1 VFSQEKGN
9 SYHSQVACIRI
20 ADVSQGIGTHM
31 THAQAN
37 TLPELHRLHLAIQE
51 VQEEIDRGPRQL
63 KARSNTTATRQ
74 AELEAQRLKQKQLK
88 MLSDQ
93 KALQLK
99 TNEAKLEDL
108 KGKLN
113 QAASNREFDIIK
125 GQIEADKVANSV
137 LEDEILETL
146 EKVDKAQAEVKKLE
160 ADLATAQAEE
170 KKFAAEVDQKRPSL
184 DARLATLRGEL
195 QQVETFLPDEIRAA
209 YLRLVQ
215 AHGASALS
223 PVENSTCTSCYVRL
237 TPQNAVSIASG
248 TIMFCRTCGRLLYP
262 RQEET

>member
-1 VFSQEKGN
+1 MS
-9 SYHSQVACIRI
+9 
-20 ADVSQGIGTHM
+20 
-31 THAQAN
+31 HAQAN

-63 KARSNTTATRQ
+63 RARSNTTASRL
-74 AELEAQRLKQKQLK
+74 AELEAQRQKQKQLK
-88 MLSDQ
+88 MLADQ
-93 KALQLK
+93 KSLQLK

-146 EKVDKAQAEVKKLE
+146 DKVDKVQAELKKLE
-160 ADLATAQAEE
+160 SDVAIAQAEE
-170 KKFAAEVDQKRPSL
+170 KKFASEVDQRRPSL
-184 DARLATLRGEL
+184 EARLGSLREEL
-195 QQVETFLPDEIRAA
+195 QQAETYLPEEIRAA
-209 YLRLVQ
+209 YQRLVQ

-223 PVENSTCTSCYVRL
+223 PVENATCTSCYVRL
-237 TPQNAVSIASG
+237 TPQNAVSIESG

-262 RQEET
+262 RKESA

>member
-1 VFSQEKGN
+1 MS
-9 SYHSQVACIRI
+9 
-20 ADVSQGIGTHM
+20 
-31 THAQAN
+31 HAQAN

-63 KARSNTTATRQ
+63 RARSNTTASRL
-74 AELEAQRLKQKQLK
+74 AELEAQRQKQKQLK
-88 MLSDQ
+88 MLADQ
-93 KALQLK
+93 KSLQLK
-99 TNEAKLEDL
+99 TNEAKLADL

-146 EKVDKAQAEVKKLE
+146 DKVDKVQAELKKLE
-160 ADLATAQAEE
+160 SDVAIAQAEE
-170 KKFAAEVDQKRPSL
+170 KKFASEVDQRRPSL
-184 DARLATLRGEL
+184 EARLGSLREEL
-195 QQVETFLPDEIRAA
+195 QQAETYLPEEIRAA
-209 YLRLVQ
+209 YQRLVQ

-223 PVENSTCTSCYVRL
+223 PVENATCTSCYVRL
-237 TPQNAVSIASG
+237 TPQNAVSIESG

-262 RQEET
+262 RKESA

>member
-1 VFSQEKGN
+1 MS
-9 SYHSQVACIRI
+9 
-20 ADVSQGIGTHM
+20 
-31 THAQAN
+31 HAQAN

-63 KARSNTTATRQ
+63 RARSNTTASRL
-74 AELEAQRLKQKQLK
+74 AELEAQRQKQKQLK
-88 MLSDQ
+88 MLADQ
-93 KALQLK
+93 KSLQLK

-108 KGKLN
+108 RGKLN

-146 EKVDKAQAEVKKLE
+146 DKVDKVQAELKKLE
-160 ADLATAQAEE
+160 SDVAIAQAEE
-170 KKFAAEVDQKRPSL
+170 KKFASEVDQRRPSL
-184 DARLATLRGEL
+184 EARLGSLREEL
-195 QQVETFLPDEIRAA
+195 QQAETYLPEEIRAA
-209 YLRLVQ
+209 YQRLVQ

-223 PVENSTCTSCYVRL
+223 PVENATCTSCYVRL
-237 TPQNAVSIASG
+237 TPQNAVSIESG

-262 RQEET
+262 RKESA

>member
-1 VFSQEKGN
+1 MS
-9 SYHSQVACIRI
+9 
-20 ADVSQGIGTHM
+20 
-31 THAQAN
+31 HAQAN

-63 KARSNTTATRQ
+63 KARSNTTATRL
-74 AELEAQRLKQKQLK
+74 AELEAQRQKQKQLK

-146 EKVDKAQAEVKKLE
+146 DKVDKAQADVKKLE
-160 ADLATAQAEE
+160 ADVANAQADE
-170 KKFAAEVDQKRPSL
+170 KKFSAEVDQKRPSL
-184 DARLATLRGEL
+184 EARLATLRGEL
-195 QQVETFLPDEIRAA
+195 QQVETHLPDDIRAA
-209 YLRLVQ
+209 YQRLVQ

-262 RQEET
+262 RTEEA

>member
-1 VFSQEKGN
+1 MS
-9 SYHSQVACIRI
+9 
-20 ADVSQGIGTHM
+20 
-31 THAQAN
+31 HAQAN

-63 KARSNTTATRQ
+63 RARSNTTASRL
-74 AELEAQRLKQKQLK
+74 AELEAQRQKQKQLR
-88 MLSDQ
+88 MLADQ
-93 KALQLK
+93 KSLQLK
-99 TNEAKLEDL
+99 TNETKLEDL

-146 EKVDKAQAEVKKLE
+146 DKVDKAQAELKKLE
-160 ADLATAQAEE
+160 SDVATAQAEE
-170 KKFAAEVDQKRPSL
+170 KKFASEVDQRRPSL
-184 DARLATLRGEL
+184 EARLGSLRDEL
-195 QQVETFLPDEIRAA
+195 QQAETYLPEEIRAA
-209 YLRLVQ
+209 YQRLVQ

-223 PVENSTCTSCYVRL
+223 PVENATCTSCYVRL
-237 TPQNAVSIASG
+237 TPQNAVSIESG

-262 RQEET
+262 RKESA

>member
-1 VFSQEKGN
+1 MS
-9 SYHSQVACIRI
+9 
-20 ADVSQGIGTHM
+20 
-31 THAQAN
+31 HAQAN
-37 TLPELHRLHLAIQE
+37 PLPELHRLHLAIQE

-63 KARSNTTATRQ
+63 KARSNTTATRL
-74 AELEAQRLKQKQLK
+74 AELEAQRQKQKQLK
-88 MLSDQ
+88 MQADQ

-146 EKVDKAQAEVKKLE
+146 DKVDKAQADVKKLE
-160 ADLATAQAEE
+160 AEVATAQAEE
-170 KKFAAEVDQKRPSL
+170 KKFTAVVDEKRPGL
-184 DARLATLRGEL
+184 EARLAALRNEL
-195 QQVETFLPDEIRAA
+195 AQSETQLPDEIRAA
-209 YLRLVQ
+209 YQRLVQ

-223 PVENSTCTSCYVRL
+223 PVENATCTSCYVRL
-237 TPQNAVSIASG
+237 TPQNAVSIEAG
-248 TIMFCRTCGRLLYP
+248 AIMFCRTCGRLLYP
-262 RQEET
+262 RKESA

>member
-1 VFSQEKGN
+1 MS
-9 SYHSQVACIRI
+9 
-20 ADVSQGIGTHM
+20 
-31 THAQAN
+31 HAQAN

-63 KARSNTTATRQ
+63 RARSNTTASRL
-74 AELEAQRLKQKQLK
+74 AELEAQRQKQKQLK
-88 MLSDQ
+88 MLADQ
-93 KALQLK
+93 KSLQLK

-146 EKVDKAQAEVKKLE
+146 DKVDKVQAELKKLE
-160 ADLATAQAEE
+160 SDVAIAQAEE
-170 KKFAAEVDQKRPSL
+170 KKFASEVDQRRPSL
-184 DARLATLRGEL
+184 EARLGSLREEL
-195 QQVETFLPDEIRAA
+195 QQAETYLPEEIRAA
-209 YLRLVQ
+209 YQRLVQ

-223 PVENSTCTSCYVRL
+223 PVENATCTSCYVRL
-237 TPQNAVSIASG
+237 TPQNAVSIESC
-248 TIMFCRTCGRLLYP
+248 TIMLCRNCGRLLYQ
-262 RQEET
+262 RKESD

>member
-1 VFSQEKGN
+1 MS
-9 SYHSQVACIRI
+9 
-20 ADVSQGIGTHM
+20 
-31 THAQAN
+31 HAQAN

-63 KARSNTTATRQ
+63 RARSNTTASRL
-74 AELEAQRLKQKQLK
+74 AELEAQRQKQKQLK
-88 MLSDQ
+88 MLADQ
-93 KALQLK
+93 KSLQLK
-99 TNEAKLEDL
+99 TNEAKLADL

-146 EKVDKAQAEVKKLE
+146 DKVDKAQAELKKLE
-160 ADLATAQAEE
+160 SDVAIAQAEE
-170 KKFAAEVDQKRPSL
+170 KKFASEVDQRRPSL
-184 DARLATLRGEL
+184 EARLGSLREEL
-195 QQVETFLPDEIRAA
+195 QQAETYLPEEIRAA
-209 YLRLVQ
+209 YQRLVQ

-223 PVENSTCTSCYVRL
+223 PVENATCTSCYVRL
-237 TPQNAVSIASG
+237 TPQNAVSIESG

-262 RQEET
+262 RKESA

>member
-1 VFSQEKGN
+1 MS
-9 SYHSQVACIRI
+9 
-20 ADVSQGIGTHM
+20 
-31 THAQAN
+31 HAQAN

-63 KARSNTTATRQ
+63 RARSNTTASRL
-74 AELEAQRLKQKQLK
+74 AELEAQRQKQKQLK
-88 MLSDQ
+88 MLADQ
-93 KALQLK
+93 KSLQLK

-146 EKVDKAQAEVKKLE
+146 DKVDKVQAELKKLE
-160 ADLATAQAEE
+160 SDVAIAQAEE
-170 KKFAAEVDQKRPSL
+170 KMFASEVDQRRPSL
-184 DARLATLRGEL
+184 EARLGSLREEL
-195 QQVETFLPDEIRAA
+195 QQAETYLPEEIRAA
-209 YLRLVQ
+209 YQRLVQ

-223 PVENSTCTSCYVRL
+223 PVENATCTSCYVRL
-237 TPQNAVSIASG
+237 TPQNAVSIESG

-262 RQEET
+262 RKESA

>member
-1 VFSQEKGN
+1 MS
-9 SYHSQVACIRI
+9 
-20 ADVSQGIGTHM
+20 
-31 THAQAN
+31 HAQAN

-63 KARSNTTATRQ
+63 RARSNTTASRL
-74 AELEAQRLKQKQLK
+74 AELEAQRQKQKQLK
-88 MLSDQ
+88 MLADQ
-93 KALQLK
+93 KSLQLK

-146 EKVDKAQAEVKKLE
+146 DKVDKAQAELKKLE
-160 ADLATAQAEE
+160 SDVAIAQAEE
-170 KKFAAEVDQKRPSL
+170 KKFASEVDQRRPSL
-184 DARLATLRGEL
+184 EARLGSLREEL
-195 QQVETFLPDEIRAA
+195 QQAETYLPEEIRAA
-209 YLRLVQ
+209 YQRLVQ

-223 PVENSTCTSCYVRL
+223 PVENATCTSCYVRL
-237 TPQNAVSIASG
+237 TPQNAVSIESG

-262 RQEET
+262 RKESA